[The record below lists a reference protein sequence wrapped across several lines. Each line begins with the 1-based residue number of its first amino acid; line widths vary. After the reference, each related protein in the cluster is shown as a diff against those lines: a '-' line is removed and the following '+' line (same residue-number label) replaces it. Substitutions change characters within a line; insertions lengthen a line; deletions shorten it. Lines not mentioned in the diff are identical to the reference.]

1 MLSSAIWLAGLALE
15 GALIVRAMQGRFLG
29 RYPFFYSYLASVL
42 FRSAALVPIYR
53 WWPQAYRSAYWYS
66 QFLVLVLG
74 CGVVW
79 EIYRTA
85 LSRYPGAARMAQNVL
100 PFFFVLSFSR
110 VFVKAWNSHK
120 WLPGATSLETERDLR
135 IVQAALLAS
144 LITLLA
150 YYAVPMGRN
159 LKGMILGYG
168 FFLGTSVIH
177 LTVRDY
183 LGVTFQH
190 AWAYIQPI
198 AYLVVLAIWLV
209 ALWFYAPAPEPEVE
223 SRLEANY
230 QALLAGTRRQLSAAR
245 TSLARTMRP

>member
-1 MLSSAIWLAGLALE
+1 MLILRAI
-15 GALIVRAMQGRFLG
+15 QGRFLG
-29 RYPFFYSYLASVL
+29 RYFLFYSYLGSVL
-42 FRSAALVPIYR
+42 LRSLTLVPIYQ
-53 WWPQAYRSAYWYS
+53 WWPRAYGRAYWYS
-66 QFLVLVLG
+66 QFFVVLLG

-79 EIYRTA
+79 EIYRSA
-85 LSRYPGAARMAQNVL
+85 LARFPGAARMAQNVL
-100 PFFFVLSFSR
+100 PFLFVFSFSR
-110 VFVKAWNSHK
+110 VFVKAWNSPN
-120 WLPGATSLETERDLR
+120 WIPGLTPLETERDFR
-135 IVQAALLAS
+135 IVQAALLAG
-144 LITLLA
+144 LVALLA
-150 YYAVPMGRN
+150 AYSVPIGRN

-168 FFLGTSVIH
+168 FFLGTSVVH

-209 ALWFYAPAPEPEVE
+209 ALWFYSPAPELHGE